1 MKESTLLDS
10 SGLSLTI
17 ANPNNGTALVLNLPP
32 GLRTGWLK
40 MHGPLG
46 ERTIYL
52 RVSVDPDAGDQD
64 LVVDLSTQPALRV
77 GQAVGKAV
85 SESDEERTL
94 IPTARTQVKSTAL
107 AQVEP
112 GEEKSEEKGEEKGE
126 EKSEE
131 KPAEKPEEKPEEK
144 KAPAAK
150 ATSSKP
156 NRPGN
161 RT

>member
-10 SGLSLTI
+10 SGMSLTI

-46 ERTIYL
+46 ERTVYL

-64 LVVDLSTQPALRV
+64 LVVEMSTQPTLRV
-77 GQAVGKAV
+77 GQAVGKSV

-94 IPTARTQVKSTAL
+94 IPTSRTQVKSTTL
-107 AQVEP
+107 AQEEP
-112 GEEKSEEKGEEKGE
+112 VEEKTEEKTEEKV
-126 EKSEE
+126 
-131 KPAEKPEEKPEEK
+131 EEK

-156 NRPGN
+156 NRPGS

>member
-52 RVSVDPDAGDQD
+52 RVSVDPDAGGQD
-64 LVVDLSTQPALRV
+64 LVVDLSTQPAHRV
-77 GQAVGKAV
+77 GQAVEKAV

-94 IPTARTQVKSTAL
+94 IPTSRTQVKSTTL
-107 AQVEP
+107 AQEEP
-112 GEEKSEEKGEEKGE
+112 VEEKTEEKTE
-126 EKSEE
+126 
-131 KPAEKPEEKPEEK
+131 EKPEEKTEEKVEEK

-156 NRPGN
+156 NRPGS